1 MTTESTPS
9 PKPVSLRVDFNQ
21 APRGVEVVYTE
32 LMSVAK
38 ESSIWSLV
46 FGRPRAYLFTYHRIW
61 AKPEPVPGLALLDT
75 AHLVTLQS
83 RLPGDDRRLPELNN
97 LEIRSPDFA
106 FDIVLDPGAIADV
119 DGDGITE
126 AVVKIDL
133 WMQPTADS
141 AVAHAERWVRL
152 ELVRARS
159 EPLLRIDID
168 SAFEAGYE
176 HARKSGVFLGT
187 LRVEN
192 ATAVRY
198 AQPLSCTLW
207 IEKEEPPQASVV
219 SFGTPRAAA
228 VASATSVTVSGDGQ
242 LSVRGLAPQGAVE
255 IPLFVDLARI
265 PNPDTL
271 TEHPVTIHALQEVGT
286 QTVPLQSSR
295 ATYRV
300 RRNQQ
305 KATLSALLSEA
316 GELRPLG
323 FGPVRL
329 EESVQWSPE
338 RAGAGRILC
347 FMLRL
352 GNTAVSGSGVV
363 RIRDLTFDFATA
375 HPIRWKP
382 GGGFRVNNERG
393 GPPAEEIRF
402 PSRAASHRDFEVSF
416 RHDEVEALP
425 EELARVTCTIAF
437 LYQEAADLAG
447 NDDWQD
453 FRAQVEFQVE
463 RDLGAHW
470 LAIDFGTSAVVA
482 ARGTDGVAGVELIDL
497 QAQLQSLLT
506 DADDRT
512 PDQLPEFGT
521 PFLSSAVHL
530 KPTKSLDAPSRAD
543 SLVALA
549 PTRRELRNTRFP
561 VPYIKSLVGTGNL
574 PDLTGTLR
582 DLEYS
587 PQPGA
592 PVRKAG
598 EFPIT
603 TRELL
608 RETYAR
614 LLADYVAPALRD
626 SSPRKVVFSVPNS
639 FTPRHVEQLRSLI
652 AERFP
657 EFKREYVTFLSESD
671 AVACFYLANPG
682 RNPRPRA
689 GAQPGDEHVL
699 VYDMGAGTLDL
710 TYLRIRSD
718 TAGPREVVILGRM
731 GRSTA
736 GNYLDYLIAR
746 AIDARYR
753 ERFRVTMFG
762 GVEVD
767 TVTLQARHWFKDVVQ
782 NRIKPI
788 LDRDDTFVLQQP
800 GAQTGEEARDYLDG
814 GSLQIPLAEL
824 RPSMDEFIRESTTG
838 ILKNFFALFPAQDGQ
853 QYTRGTVPLDTV
865 VLSGRSVQLKL
876 IRDAVEK
883 ELRAWSGNDALSVID
898 TLRDQELK
906 SAVVQGAIQYAAL
919 YRRQTPRSP
928 VRLRNRNVQARYGVL
943 YRNPARADEWAFK
956 ELLNPSTEPIHAEP
970 VTQHGMVV
978 HQYDTDQHDADPN
991 DNKPNVVDLSQ
1002 TAVAEFVQSY
1012 AADTAGDANAGRW
1025 EYITRMAEF
1034 PTEQA
1039 WNADHRNAVPVR
1051 ITVDENNQMEFRLG
1065 NQIDDPVAPLRVNL
1079 NESRTFLGAM
1089 WPFLPGEDR

>member
-9 PKPVSLRVDFNQ
+9 PKPVSLRVDFNH
-21 APRGVEVVYTE
+21 ASRGVEVVYTE

-75 AHLVTLQS
+75 ADLVTLQS
-83 RLPGDDRRLPELNN
+83 RLPGENDRRSPELNN
-97 LEIRSPDFA
+97 LEIKSPDFA

-126 AVVKIDL
+126 AMVKIGL

-141 AVAHAERWVRL
+141 EVAHAERWVHL
-152 ELVRARS
+152 ELVRARP

-168 SAFEAGYE
+168 KAFEAGYE
-176 HARKSGVFLGT
+176 HARESGVFLGT

-198 AQPLSCTLW
+198 AQPLNCTLR
-207 IEKEEPPQASVV
+207 IEKEEPPSASIV

-228 VASATSVTVSGDGQ
+228 IASATSVTIGGDGQ
-242 LSVRGLAPQGAVE
+242 LSVRGLAPRAAVE

-265 PNPDTL
+265 TNPDAWA
-271 TEHPVTIHALQEVGT
+271 EHPVTIHAVQEVGT
-286 QTVPLQSSR
+286 HTVPLRSSH

-305 KATLSALLSEA
+305 KAALSALLSEA
-316 GELRPLG
+316 GEFRPLG

-338 RAGAGRILC
+338 RAGAGRVLC

-363 RIRDLTFDFATA
+363 RIRELTFDFAPA

-402 PSRAASHRDFEVSF
+402 PSRAASHRDFEVSI
-416 RHDEVEALP
+416 RHDDIETLP

-437 LYQEAADLAG
+437 LYQEATDPAG

-453 FRAQVEFQVE
+453 FRAHVEFQVE

-482 ARGTDGVAGVELIDL
+482 AKGTDGVAGVKLIDL
-497 QAQLQSLLT
+497 QAELQSLIGP
-506 DADDRT
+506 DNRT

-530 KPTKSLDAPSRAD
+530 QASQSLDAPSREE
-543 SLVALA
+543 SLVVLA
-549 PTRRELRNTRFP
+549 PTRRALRNTRFP
-561 VPYIKSLVGTGNL
+561 VPYIKALVGTGNL
-574 PDLTGTLR
+574 PDLTGTLN
-582 DLEYS
+582 DLEYR

-592 PVRKAG
+592 PFRKAG

-608 RETYAR
+608 RETFAR
-614 LLADYVAPALRD
+614 LLTDYVAPALRD
-626 SSPRKVVFSVPNS
+626 ASPRKVVFSVPNS

-689 GAQPGDEHVL
+689 GTQPGDEHVL

-736 GNYLDYLIAR
+736 GNYLDYLLAR
-746 AIDARYR
+746 EIDARYR
-753 ERFRVTMFG
+753 ERFKVTMFG
-762 GVEVD
+762 ETVD
-767 TVTLQARHWFKDVVQ
+767 PAALGARHWLKDVVQ
-782 NRIKPI
+782 NQIKPI
-788 LDRDDTFVLQQP
+788 LDRDETFVLQQP
-800 GAQTGEEARDYLDG
+800 GADTGEEAGSYLEG
-814 GSLQIPLAEL
+814 GPLQIPLAEL
-824 RPSMDEFIRESTTG
+824 RPSVDEFIRESTTG
-838 ILKNFFALFPAQDGQ
+838 ILKNFFALFPAQAGQ

-956 ELLNPSTEPIHAEP
+956 ELLNPSTEPVHAEP

-991 DNKPNVVDLSQ
+991 DDAPNVVNLSQ
-1002 TAVAEFVQSY
+1002 TSVAQFVQSY

-1039 WNADHRNAVPVR
+1039 WSADHRDAVPVR

-1079 NESRTFLGAM
+1079 NESRTFRGAM